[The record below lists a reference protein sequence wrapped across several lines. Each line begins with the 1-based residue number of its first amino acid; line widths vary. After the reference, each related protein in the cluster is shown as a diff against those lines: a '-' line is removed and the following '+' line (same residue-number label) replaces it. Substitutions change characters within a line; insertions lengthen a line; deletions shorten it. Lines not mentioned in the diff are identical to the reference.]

1 MPKNAAGRLQCIVLA
16 REPHD
21 TKRAH
26 GRKRHQATETDQ
38 EKGEASMK
46 KQVLMTLAALSCLIA
61 LGAPPARAQFEIDPD
76 HFEAPNT
83 EPFDKVKTDTT
94 SDVGTIHY
102 DGEFRLAN
110 TVQCNGKSLRPGR
123 YSVSIRYDGKVA
135 RATLNQDGQAIGIG
149 GVVHRQAHRMGNDA
163 LIVELQ
169 GTTRRLSA
177 IQVAK
182 LDFVLDQEPPIKNS
196 THSEPRR
203 LERLPLTETVRDPQA
218 SPKS

>member
-1 MPKNAAGRLQCIVLA
+1 M
-16 REPHD
+16 
-21 TKRAH
+21 KR
-26 GRKRHQATETDQ
+26 
-38 EKGEASMK
+38 
-46 KQVLMTLAALSCLIA
+46 QVLMTLAALSWLTA
-61 LGAPPARAQFEIDPD
+61 LGAPPAPAQSEIDPD

-94 SDVGTIHY
+94 SDVGTIRY

-149 GVVHRQAHRMGNDA
+149 GVVHRQAHRLGNDA
-163 LIVELQ
+163 LIVEFQ
-169 GTTRRLSA
+169 GTTWRLSA

-182 LDFVLDQEPPIKNS
+182 LDFFVLDQEPENS

-203 LERLPLTETVRDPQA
+203 IERLPLTETVREPQA
-218 SPKS
+218 PPKS

>member
-1 MPKNAAGRLQCIVLA
+1 M
-16 REPHD
+16 
-21 TKRAH
+21 KR
-26 GRKRHQATETDQ
+26 
-38 EKGEASMK
+38 
-46 KQVLMTLAALSCLIA
+46 QVLMTLAALSWLTA
-61 LGAPPARAQFEIDPD
+61 LGAPPAPAQSEIDPD

-94 SDVGTIHY
+94 SDVGTIRY

-203 LERLPLTETVRDPQA
+203 LERLPLTETVSDPQA
-218 SPKS
+218 PPKS

>member
-1 MPKNAAGRLQCIVLA
+1 M
-16 REPHD
+16 
-21 TKRAH
+21 KR
-26 GRKRHQATETDQ
+26 
-38 EKGEASMK
+38 
-46 KQVLMTLAALSCLIA
+46 QVLVTLAALSWLSA
-61 LGAPPARAQFEIDPD
+61 LGAPPASAQFEIDPD

-83 EPFDKVKTDTT
+83 EPFDKVGTDTT
-94 SDVGTIHY
+94 SDVGTIRY
-102 DGEFRLAN
+102 DGEFRLAH
-110 TVQCNGKSLRPGR
+110 TVQCNGKSLHPGR

-149 GVVHRQAHRMGNDA
+149 GVVHRQADRLGTDA

-182 LDFVLDQEPPIKNS
+182 LDFVIDQEPQIKNA

-203 LERLPLTETVRDPQA
+203 LERLPLTETVREPQA
-218 SPKS
+218 RPKS

>member
-1 MPKNAAGRLQCIVLA
+1 M
-16 REPHD
+16 
-21 TKRAH
+21 KR
-26 GRKRHQATETDQ
+26 
-38 EKGEASMK
+38 
-46 KQVLMTLAALSCLIA
+46 QVLMTLAALSWLTA
-61 LGAPPARAQFEIDPD
+61 LGAPPAPAQSEIDPD

-94 SDVGTIHY
+94 SDVETIRY

-149 GVVHRQAHRMGNDA
+149 GVVHRQAHSLGNDA

-182 LDFVLDQEPPIKNS
+182 LDFFVLDQEPENS

-203 LERLPLTETVRDPQA
+203 IERLPLTETVREPQA
-218 SPKS
+218 PPKS

>member
-1 MPKNAAGRLQCIVLA
+1 M
-16 REPHD
+16 
-21 TKRAH
+21 KR
-26 GRKRHQATETDQ
+26 
-38 EKGEASMK
+38 
-46 KQVLMTLAALSCLIA
+46 QVLVTLAALSGLIV
-61 LGAPPARAQFEIDPD
+61 LGAPPARAQSEIDPD

-83 EPFDKVKTDTT
+83 EPFATVKTNTS
-94 SDVGTIHY
+94 SDVGTIRY
-102 DGEFRLAN
+102 DGEFRLAH

-149 GVVHRQAHRMGNDA
+149 GVVHRHAHRQGNDA

-182 LDFVLDQEPPIKNS
+182 LDFVLDREPQIKNS
-196 THSEPRR
+196 THGEPGR
-203 LERLPLTETVRDPQA
+203 LERLPLTETVREPQA
-218 SPKS
+218 PPKS